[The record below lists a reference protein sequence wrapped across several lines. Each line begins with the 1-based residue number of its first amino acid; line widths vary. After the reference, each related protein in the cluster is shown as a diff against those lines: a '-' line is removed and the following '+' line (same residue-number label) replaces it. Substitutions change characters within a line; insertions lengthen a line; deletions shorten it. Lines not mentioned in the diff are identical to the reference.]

1 MSDLRIAASP
11 ADEVTAKSRIAVSA
25 WMAFVALALGQL
37 LVDIDDVVVNIA
49 LPRIAADV
57 GLSAQQL
64 PWAVN
69 AYLLCFG
76 GLLLLGG
83 RLADRYGH
91 RAVLLAGVAV
101 FVAASLAG
109 TLASSAGLLISARA
123 GQGLAAALL
132 APAAMSLLVHTF
144 PEPGARTRV
153 LGLWGAVTGLGA
165 VAGLIVGGVVTEHL
179 GWRWIFTGNAVMAG
193 LVGVAVLVLLPGGTG
208 DRRIRIEPMS
218 ALLAT
223 AGLII
228 AVYTLHDTVEHGWLS
243 ARAALLVTCSTVV
256 FVLASVAWRRSD
268 APLVPATLL
277 KDRRVLISDGCALLT
292 GGALLGTF
300 YFVSLHLQQI
310 LGYSPLEAALA
321 YLPLVAGLIVAA
333 GAASALVPRLG
344 VRPVLA
350 VGMACCAAGLTLL
363 AALGMSI
370 DRHEFFLTLAPGLV
384 VCGVGLGLAFVSLTV
399 TAIPGD
405 HTTGDQATG
414 DQATGADG
422 VASGLYNTALQ
433 VGGAIGIAVLAAVSA
448 GRADQLQAAGQT
460 AAEAVTGGR
469 TLALLVAAGL
479 MVAGVALAWML
490 PSEAG
495 RSTPEAP

>member
-1 MSDLRIAASP
+1 MSHLSIPASP
-11 ADEVTAKSRIAVSA
+11 ADEVTAGSRIAASA

-57 GLSAQQL
+57 GLTAQQL

-101 FVAASLAG
+101 FVAASLVG
-109 TLASSAGLLISARA
+109 TMAPSAGLLIGARA

-144 PEPGARTRV
+144 PEPGARSRA

-165 VAGLIVGGVVTEHL
+165 VAGLVVGGLVTEHL
-179 GWRWIFTGNAVMAG
+179 GWRWIFTANAVTAS
-193 LVGVAVLVLLPGGTG
+193 LVGVSVLALLPGGTG

-223 AGLII
+223 AGLSL
-228 AVYTLHDTVEHGWLS
+228 AVYSLHDTVAHGWLS
-243 ARAALLVTCSTVV
+243 ARTTLLIACSIFVLVLATVV
-256 FVLASVAWRRSD
+256 WRRSD

-277 KDRRVLISDGCALLT
+277 RNRQVLVSDGCALLT
-292 GGALLGTF
+292 GGALMGTF
-300 YFVSLHLQQI
+300 YFVSLHLQQV
-310 LGYSPLEAALA
+310 LGYSPVEAALA
-321 YLPLVAGLIVAA
+321 YLPLVGGLIVAA
-333 GAASALVPRLG
+333 GVGSPLVPRLG

-350 VGMACCAAGLTLL
+350 AGMASCAAGLALL
-363 AALGMSI
+363 ATLGMSFER
-370 DRHEFFLTLAPGLV
+370 DAFLLTLAPGLV
-384 VCGVGLGLAFVSLTV
+384 VCGFGLGLAFVSLTV
-399 TAIPGD
+399 TAIPGGQE
-405 HTTGDQATG
+405 TGD
-414 DQATGADG
+414 DG

-433 VGGAIGIAVLAAVSA
+433 VGGAIGIAVLAAIS
-448 GRADQLQAAGQT
+448 GSRADQLQAAGQT

-469 TLALLVAAGL
+469 TLALLVAVGL
-479 MVAGVALAWML
+479 MVAGVGLAWML
-490 PSEAG
+490 PPEAG
-495 RSTPEAP
+495 RGSIREAR

>member
-1 MSDLRIAASP
+1 MTDLRSPASP
-11 ADEVTAKSRIAVSA
+11 ADEGTAPSRIALSA

-101 FVAASLAG
+101 FVSASLAG
-109 TLASSAGLLISARA
+109 TLAPSAGLLISARA

-144 PEPGARTRV
+144 PEPGARSRV

-165 VAGLIVGGVVTEHL
+165 VAGLVVGGLVTEHL
-179 GWRWIFTGNAVMAG
+179 GWRWIFTGNAAMAG
-193 LVGVAVLVLLPGGTG
+193 LVGLSVLVLLPGGTG
-208 DRRIRIEPMS
+208 DRCIRIEPMS

-223 AGLII
+223 AGLTM

-243 ARAALLVTCSTVV
+243 ARTALLLTCATTVI
-256 FVLASVAWRRSD
+256 VLAAVVWRRSD

-277 KDRRVLISDGCALLT
+277 KDRQILVSDGCALLT

-300 YFVSLHLQQI
+300 YFVSLHLQQV
-310 LGYSPLEAALA
+310 LGYSPLEAAFA

-333 GAASALVPRLG
+333 GAGSPLVPRIG

-350 VGMACCAAGLTLL
+350 AGMAGCAAGLALL
-363 AALGMSI
+363 AVLGMSM
-370 DRHEFFLTLAPGLV
+370 DRDAFLLTLAPGLL
-384 VCGVGLGLAFVSLTV
+384 VCGLGLGLAFVSLTV
-399 TAIPGD
+399 TAIPGGQG
-405 HTTGDQATG
+405 TGD
-414 DQATGADG
+414 DG
-422 VASGLYNTALQ
+422 VASGLYNTATQ

-448 GRADQLQAAGQT
+448 RRADQLQAAGQT

-469 TLALLVAAGL
+469 TLALLFAAGL
-479 MVAGVALAWML
+479 MVAGVGLAWML

-495 RSTPEAP
+495 RGSSCEAQ